1 MVYLALLSGT
11 HVRKWTERAG
21 REKPLQYGLMT
32 GLKLWWGFPGG
43 SVVKNPP
50 VKQETWVRSLGREDP
65 LEKGMNA
72 HATILAWEIPRT
84 GEPGGLES
92 RGRKSQNSH
101 SGQTTTAGMLIK
113 RLTSAIRELPRIPNL
128 PVTKCLILSKLICH
142 LFLRLSIN

>member
-1 MVYLALLSGT
+1 MQEMQV
-11 HVRKWTERAG
+11 
-21 REKPLQYGLMT
+21 Q
-32 GLKLWWGFPGG
+32 
-43 SVVKNPP
+43 PP
-50 VKQETWVRSLGREDP
+50 GREDP
-65 LEKGMNA
+65 LEKEV
-72 HATILAWEIPRT
+72 ATHSSILAWEIPRT